1 MPEPFKGT
9 VNIDIR
15 DSVPDWTPFLQP
27 KAPPGSPNVLMI
39 TWDDVGYGAMDV
51 FGGPIETP
59 TMRRIAER
67 GIRYSNSTPPR
78 CAPPPAPV

>member
-27 KAPPGSPNVLMI
+27 KAPPGYRTS
-39 TWDDVGYGAMDV
+39 
-51 FGGPIETP
+51 
-59 TMRRIAER
+59 
-67 GIRYSNSTPPR
+67 
-78 CAPPPAPV
+78 